1 MASINAKREDR
12 DWSIRLDDG
21 RSINVRYRPMADG
34 GWISIHED
42 ATDLREKRL
51 LIEERISQ
59 QSLIDVVPDN
69 LWVKDVESRFVVAN
83 RATALR
89 MGHASPQE
97 LIGKSDLELC
107 PWETAQKYLADER
120 EVIESG
126 RPMIDSEE
134 YVLAPDGA
142 KVWIATT
149 KAPLRNERGE
159 VVGIIGVSRD
169 VTRRRLADALREGQA
184 EILQMIVGGASAEI
198 VLEELVHLVE
208 LQSNGTVVAIVPL
221 DDKGRKLPAGRDVA
235 GGNRSPKRST
245 PRRTAGRDGSSRRLG
260 HRSRYRLRS
269 RLGGAARTDRRTGT
283 ARLLVDP
290 NHVERRR
297 AARRAGGLRPRGA
310 RAERSRNPS
319 SLKLRR
325 NRPRSP
331 SDGQRESEGL
341 IPKRLGSRAGRAAP
355 LQRACLRPGLR
366 RRSRPTLAI
375 RRAVPASGPKAQTS
389 DRDPVPVAQNRRG
402 EGPEPSAIFPTS
414 RQEAGNQRR
423 NHGRRRAGRAVVGLD
438 REAEAELRQ
447 GGAIDALRPGLDED
461 ARAERRMT
469 SLSNRP
475 SPATIAGFAAT
486 AAKMCL
492 AAAARRRPRN

>member
-1 MASINAKREDR
+1 MSRDAGAPAELEARVAELETKLQRYQKAFDAISQGVAFFDHEQRLIMGNRRYAEIYRLTPDQIPPTTTLREITERRAAVGACPMAVDDYIAYVASINAKREDR

-120 EVIESG
+120 QVIESG

-208 LQSNGTVVAIVPL
+208 SQSNGTVVAIVPL
-221 DDKGRKLPAGRDVA
+221 DDKGRKLRRSVTSLAEIEVQSGQLLAGPLGETVRRGDLVIVPDIASDPAWAEQRERIGALGLRA
-235 GGNRSPKRST
+235 CWST
-245 PRRTAGRDGSSRRLG
+245 PIMSQGGEPLG
-260 HRSRYRLRS
+260 VLAVFAHS
-269 RLGGAARTDRRTGT
+269 AR
-283 ARLLVDP
+283 
-290 NHVERRR
+290 E
-297 AARRAGGLRPRGA
+297 
-310 RAERSRNPS
+310 
-319 SLKLRR
+319 
-325 NRPRSP
+325 
-331 SDGQRESEGL
+331 
-341 IPKRLGSRAGRAAP
+341 PK
-355 LQRACLRPGLR
+355 
-366 RRSRPTLAI
+366 
-375 RRAVPASGPKAQTS
+375 
-389 DRDPVPVAQNRRG
+389 
-402 EGPEPSAIFPTS
+402 
-414 RQEAGNQRR
+414 
-423 NHGRRRAGRAVVGLD
+423 
-438 REAEAELRQ
+438 EAEIKLAQ
-447 GGAIDALRPGLDED
+447 V
-461 ARAERRMT
+461 
-469 SLSNRP
+469 
-475 SPATIAGFAAT
+475 AAQ
-486 AAKMCL
+486 L
-492 AAAARRRPRN
+492 AAIAIGRSSAKATG

>member
-1 MASINAKREDR
+1 MSRDAGAPAELEARVAELETKLQRYQKAFDAISQGVAFFDHEQRLIMGNRRYAEIYRLTPDQIPPTTTLREITERRAAVGACPMAVDDYIAYVASINAKREDR

-208 LQSNGTVVAIVPL
+208 SQSNGTVVAIVPL
-221 DDKGRKLPAGRDVA
+221 ADNGRKLRRSVTSLAEIEVQSGQLLAGPLGETVRRGDLVIVPDIASDPAWAEQRERIGALGLRA
-235 GGNRSPKRST
+235 CWST
-245 PRRTAGRDGSSRRLG
+245 PIMSQGGEPLG
-260 HRSRYRLRS
+260 VLAVFAHS
-269 RLGGAARTDRRTGT
+269 AR
-283 ARLLVDP
+283 
-290 NHVERRR
+290 E
-297 AARRAGGLRPRGA
+297 
-310 RAERSRNPS
+310 
-319 SLKLRR
+319 
-325 NRPRSP
+325 
-331 SDGQRESEGL
+331 
-341 IPKRLGSRAGRAAP
+341 PK
-355 LQRACLRPGLR
+355 
-366 RRSRPTLAI
+366 
-375 RRAVPASGPKAQTS
+375 
-389 DRDPVPVAQNRRG
+389 
-402 EGPEPSAIFPTS
+402 
-414 RQEAGNQRR
+414 
-423 NHGRRRAGRAVVGLD
+423 
-438 REAEAELRQ
+438 EAEIKLAQ
-447 GGAIDALRPGLDED
+447 V
-461 ARAERRMT
+461 
-469 SLSNRP
+469 
-475 SPATIAGFAAT
+475 AAQ
-486 AAKMCL
+486 L
-492 AAAARRRPRN
+492 AAIAIGRSSAKATG

>member
-1 MASINAKREDR
+1 VSRDAGAPAELEARVAELETKLQRYQKAFDAISQGVAFFDHEQRLIMGNRRYAEIYRLTPDQIPPTTTLREITERRAAVGACPMAVDDYIAYVASINAKREDR

-208 LQSNGTVVAIVPL
+208 SQSNGTVVAIVPL
-221 DDKGRKLPAGRDVA
+221 ADKGRKLRRSVTSLAEIEVQSGQLLAGPLGETVRRGDLVIVPDIASDPAWAEQRERIGALGLRA
-235 GGNRSPKRST
+235 CWST
-245 PRRTAGRDGSSRRLG
+245 PIMSQGGEPLG
-260 HRSRYRLRS
+260 VLAVFAHS
-269 RLGGAARTDRRTGT
+269 AR
-283 ARLLVDP
+283 
-290 NHVERRR
+290 E
-297 AARRAGGLRPRGA
+297 
-310 RAERSRNPS
+310 
-319 SLKLRR
+319 
-325 NRPRSP
+325 
-331 SDGQRESEGL
+331 
-341 IPKRLGSRAGRAAP
+341 PK
-355 LQRACLRPGLR
+355 
-366 RRSRPTLAI
+366 
-375 RRAVPASGPKAQTS
+375 
-389 DRDPVPVAQNRRG
+389 
-402 EGPEPSAIFPTS
+402 
-414 RQEAGNQRR
+414 
-423 NHGRRRAGRAVVGLD
+423 
-438 REAEAELRQ
+438 EAEIKLAQ
-447 GGAIDALRPGLDED
+447 V
-461 ARAERRMT
+461 
-469 SLSNRP
+469 
-475 SPATIAGFAAT
+475 AAQ
-486 AAKMCL
+486 L
-492 AAAARRRPRN
+492 AAIAIGRSSAKATG

>member
-1 MASINAKREDR
+1 MSRDAGAPAELEVRVAELETKLQRYQKAFDAISQGVAFFDHEQRLIMGNRRYAEIYRLTPDQIPPTSTLREITERRAAVGACPMAVDDYIAYVASINAKREDR

-208 LQSNGTVVAIVPL
+208 SQSNGTVVAIVPL
-221 DDKGRKLPAGRDVA
+221 ADKGRKLRRSVTSLAEIEVQSGQLLAGPLGETVRRGDLVIVPDIASDPAWAEQRERIGALGLRA
-235 GGNRSPKRST
+235 CWST
-245 PRRTAGRDGSSRRLG
+245 PIMSQGGEPLG
-260 HRSRYRLRS
+260 VLAVFAHS
-269 RLGGAARTDRRTGT
+269 AR
-283 ARLLVDP
+283 
-290 NHVERRR
+290 E
-297 AARRAGGLRPRGA
+297 
-310 RAERSRNPS
+310 
-319 SLKLRR
+319 
-325 NRPRSP
+325 
-331 SDGQRESEGL
+331 
-341 IPKRLGSRAGRAAP
+341 PK
-355 LQRACLRPGLR
+355 
-366 RRSRPTLAI
+366 
-375 RRAVPASGPKAQTS
+375 
-389 DRDPVPVAQNRRG
+389 
-402 EGPEPSAIFPTS
+402 
-414 RQEAGNQRR
+414 
-423 NHGRRRAGRAVVGLD
+423 
-438 REAEAELRQ
+438 EAEIKLAQ
-447 GGAIDALRPGLDED
+447 V
-461 ARAERRMT
+461 
-469 SLSNRP
+469 
-475 SPATIAGFAAT
+475 AAQ
-486 AAKMCL
+486 L
-492 AAAARRRPRN
+492 AAIAIGRSSAKATG

>member
-1 MASINAKREDR
+1 MSRDAGAPAELEARVAELETKLQRYQKAFDAISQGVAFFDREQRLIMGNRRYAEIYRLTPDQIPPTTTLREITERRAAVGACPIAVDDYIAYVASINAKREDR

-208 LQSNGTVVAIVPL
+208 SQSNGTVVAIVPL
-221 DDKGRKLPAGRDVA
+221 ADKGRKLRQSVTSLAEIEVQSGQLLAGPLGETVRRGDLVIVPDIASDPAWAEQRERIGALGLRA
-235 GGNRSPKRST
+235 CWST
-245 PRRTAGRDGSSRRLG
+245 PIMSQGGEPLG
-260 HRSRYRLRS
+260 VLAVFAHS
-269 RLGGAARTDRRTGT
+269 AR
-283 ARLLVDP
+283 
-290 NHVERRR
+290 E
-297 AARRAGGLRPRGA
+297 
-310 RAERSRNPS
+310 
-319 SLKLRR
+319 
-325 NRPRSP
+325 
-331 SDGQRESEGL
+331 
-341 IPKRLGSRAGRAAP
+341 PK
-355 LQRACLRPGLR
+355 
-366 RRSRPTLAI
+366 
-375 RRAVPASGPKAQTS
+375 
-389 DRDPVPVAQNRRG
+389 
-402 EGPEPSAIFPTS
+402 
-414 RQEAGNQRR
+414 
-423 NHGRRRAGRAVVGLD
+423 
-438 REAEAELRQ
+438 EAEIKLAQ
-447 GGAIDALRPGLDED
+447 V
-461 ARAERRMT
+461 
-469 SLSNRP
+469 
-475 SPATIAGFAAT
+475 AAQ
-486 AAKMCL
+486 L
-492 AAAARRRPRN
+492 AAIAIGRSSAKATG

>member
-1 MASINAKREDR
+1 MSRDAGAPAELEARVAELETKLQRYQKAFDAISQGVAFFDHEQRLIMGNRRYAEIYRLTPDQIPPTSTLREITERRAAVGACPMAVDDYIAYVASINAKREDR

-208 LQSNGTVVAIVPL
+208 SQSNGTVVAIVPL
-221 DDKGRKLPAGRDVA
+221 ADKGRKLRRSVTSLAEIEVQSGQLLAGPLGETVRRGDLVIVPDIASDPAWAEQRERIGALGLRA
-235 GGNRSPKRST
+235 CWST
-245 PRRTAGRDGSSRRLG
+245 PIMSQGGEPLG
-260 HRSRYRLRS
+260 VLAVFAHS
-269 RLGGAARTDRRTGT
+269 AR
-283 ARLLVDP
+283 
-290 NHVERRR
+290 E
-297 AARRAGGLRPRGA
+297 
-310 RAERSRNPS
+310 
-319 SLKLRR
+319 
-325 NRPRSP
+325 
-331 SDGQRESEGL
+331 
-341 IPKRLGSRAGRAAP
+341 PK
-355 LQRACLRPGLR
+355 
-366 RRSRPTLAI
+366 
-375 RRAVPASGPKAQTS
+375 
-389 DRDPVPVAQNRRG
+389 
-402 EGPEPSAIFPTS
+402 
-414 RQEAGNQRR
+414 
-423 NHGRRRAGRAVVGLD
+423 
-438 REAEAELRQ
+438 EAEIKLAQ
-447 GGAIDALRPGLDED
+447 V
-461 ARAERRMT
+461 
-469 SLSNRP
+469 
-475 SPATIAGFAAT
+475 AAQ
-486 AAKMCL
+486 L
-492 AAAARRRPRN
+492 AAIAIGRSSAKATG

>member
-1 MASINAKREDR
+1 VSRDAGAPAELEARVAELETKLQRYQKAFDAISQGVAFFDHEQRLIMGNRRYAEIYRLTPDQIPPTTTLREITERRAAVGACPMAVDDYIAYVASINAKREDR

-97 LIGKSDLELC
+97 LLGKSDLELC

-208 LQSNGTVVAIVPL
+208 SQSNGTVVAIVPL
-221 DDKGRKLPAGRDVA
+221 DDKGRKLRRSVTSLAEIEVQSGQLLAGPLGETVRRGDLVIVPDIASDPAWAEQRERIGALGLRA
-235 GGNRSPKRST
+235 CWST
-245 PRRTAGRDGSSRRLG
+245 PIMSQGGEPLG
-260 HRSRYRLRS
+260 VLAVFAHS
-269 RLGGAARTDRRTGT
+269 AR
-283 ARLLVDP
+283 
-290 NHVERRR
+290 E
-297 AARRAGGLRPRGA
+297 
-310 RAERSRNPS
+310 
-319 SLKLRR
+319 
-325 NRPRSP
+325 
-331 SDGQRESEGL
+331 
-341 IPKRLGSRAGRAAP
+341 PK
-355 LQRACLRPGLR
+355 
-366 RRSRPTLAI
+366 
-375 RRAVPASGPKAQTS
+375 
-389 DRDPVPVAQNRRG
+389 
-402 EGPEPSAIFPTS
+402 
-414 RQEAGNQRR
+414 
-423 NHGRRRAGRAVVGLD
+423 
-438 REAEAELRQ
+438 EAEIKLAQ
-447 GGAIDALRPGLDED
+447 V
-461 ARAERRMT
+461 
-469 SLSNRP
+469 
-475 SPATIAGFAAT
+475 AAQ
-486 AAKMCL
+486 L
-492 AAAARRRPRN
+492 AAIAIGRSSAKATG

>member
-1 MASINAKREDR
+1 LEARVAELETKLQRYQKAFDAISQGVAFFDHEQRLIMGNRRYAEIYRLTPDQIPPTTTLREITERRAAVGACPMAVDDYIAYVASINAKREDR

-208 LQSNGTVVAIVPL
+208 SQSNGTVVAIVPL
-221 DDKGRKLPAGRDVA
+221 ADKGRKLRQSVTSLAEIEVQSGQLLAGPLGETVRRGDLVIVPDIASDPAWAEQRERIGALGLRA
-235 GGNRSPKRST
+235 CWST
-245 PRRTAGRDGSSRRLG
+245 PIMSQGGEPLG
-260 HRSRYRLRS
+260 VLAVFAHS
-269 RLGGAARTDRRTGT
+269 AR
-283 ARLLVDP
+283 
-290 NHVERRR
+290 E
-297 AARRAGGLRPRGA
+297 
-310 RAERSRNPS
+310 
-319 SLKLRR
+319 
-325 NRPRSP
+325 
-331 SDGQRESEGL
+331 
-341 IPKRLGSRAGRAAP
+341 PK
-355 LQRACLRPGLR
+355 
-366 RRSRPTLAI
+366 
-375 RRAVPASGPKAQTS
+375 
-389 DRDPVPVAQNRRG
+389 
-402 EGPEPSAIFPTS
+402 
-414 RQEAGNQRR
+414 
-423 NHGRRRAGRAVVGLD
+423 
-438 REAEAELRQ
+438 EAEIKLAQ
-447 GGAIDALRPGLDED
+447 V
-461 ARAERRMT
+461 
-469 SLSNRP
+469 
-475 SPATIAGFAAT
+475 AAQ
-486 AAKMCL
+486 L
-492 AAAARRRPRN
+492 AAIAIGRSSAKATG

>member
-1 MASINAKREDR
+1 LEARVAELETKLQRYQKAFDAISQGVAFFDHEQRLIMGNRRYAEIYRLTPDQIPPTTTLREITERRAAVGACPMAVDDYIAYVASINAKREDR

-208 LQSNGTVVAIVPL
+208 SQSNGTVVAIVPL
-221 DDKGRKLPAGRDVA
+221 ADKGRKLRRSVTSLAEIEVQSGQLLAGPLGETVRRGDLVIVPDIASDPAWAEQRERIGALGLRA
-235 GGNRSPKRST
+235 CWST
-245 PRRTAGRDGSSRRLG
+245 PIMSQGGEPLG
-260 HRSRYRLRS
+260 VLAVFAHS
-269 RLGGAARTDRRTGT
+269 AR
-283 ARLLVDP
+283 
-290 NHVERRR
+290 E
-297 AARRAGGLRPRGA
+297 
-310 RAERSRNPS
+310 
-319 SLKLRR
+319 
-325 NRPRSP
+325 
-331 SDGQRESEGL
+331 
-341 IPKRLGSRAGRAAP
+341 PK
-355 LQRACLRPGLR
+355 
-366 RRSRPTLAI
+366 
-375 RRAVPASGPKAQTS
+375 
-389 DRDPVPVAQNRRG
+389 
-402 EGPEPSAIFPTS
+402 
-414 RQEAGNQRR
+414 
-423 NHGRRRAGRAVVGLD
+423 
-438 REAEAELRQ
+438 EAEIKLAQ
-447 GGAIDALRPGLDED
+447 V
-461 ARAERRMT
+461 
-469 SLSNRP
+469 
-475 SPATIAGFAAT
+475 AAQ
-486 AAKMCL
+486 L
-492 AAAARRRPRN
+492 AAIAIGRSSAKATG

>member
-1 MASINAKREDR
+1 VSRDAGAPAELEARVAELETKLQRYQKAFDAISQGVAFFDHEQRLIMGNRRYAEIYRLTPDQIPPTTTLREITERRAAVGACPMAVDDYIAYVASINAKREDR

-208 LQSNGTVVAIVPL
+208 SQSNGTVVAIVPL
-221 DDKGRKLPAGRDVA
+221 ADNGRKLRRSVTSLAEIEVQSGQLLAGPLGETVRRGDLVIVPDIASDPAWAEQRERIGALGLRA
-235 GGNRSPKRST
+235 CWST
-245 PRRTAGRDGSSRRLG
+245 PIMSQGGEPLG
-260 HRSRYRLRS
+260 VLAVFAHS
-269 RLGGAARTDRRTGT
+269 AR
-283 ARLLVDP
+283 
-290 NHVERRR
+290 E
-297 AARRAGGLRPRGA
+297 
-310 RAERSRNPS
+310 
-319 SLKLRR
+319 
-325 NRPRSP
+325 
-331 SDGQRESEGL
+331 
-341 IPKRLGSRAGRAAP
+341 PK
-355 LQRACLRPGLR
+355 
-366 RRSRPTLAI
+366 
-375 RRAVPASGPKAQTS
+375 
-389 DRDPVPVAQNRRG
+389 
-402 EGPEPSAIFPTS
+402 
-414 RQEAGNQRR
+414 
-423 NHGRRRAGRAVVGLD
+423 
-438 REAEAELRQ
+438 EAEIKLAQ
-447 GGAIDALRPGLDED
+447 V
-461 ARAERRMT
+461 
-469 SLSNRP
+469 
-475 SPATIAGFAAT
+475 AAQ
-486 AAKMCL
+486 L
-492 AAAARRRPRN
+492 AAIAIGRSSAKATG

>member
-1 MASINAKREDR
+1 LEARVAELETKLQRYQKAFDAISQGVAFFDHEQRLIMGNRRYAEIYRLTPDQIPPTTTLREITERRAAVGACPMAVDDYIAYVASINAKREDR

-208 LQSNGTVVAIVPL
+208 SQSNGTVVAIVPL
-221 DDKGRKLPAGRDVA
+221 DDKGRKLRRSVTSLAEIEVQSGQLLAGPLGETVRRGDLVIVPDIASDPAWAEQRERIGALGLRA
-235 GGNRSPKRST
+235 CWST
-245 PRRTAGRDGSSRRLG
+245 PIMSQGGEPLG
-260 HRSRYRLRS
+260 VLAVFAHS
-269 RLGGAARTDRRTGT
+269 AR
-283 ARLLVDP
+283 
-290 NHVERRR
+290 E
-297 AARRAGGLRPRGA
+297 
-310 RAERSRNPS
+310 
-319 SLKLRR
+319 
-325 NRPRSP
+325 
-331 SDGQRESEGL
+331 
-341 IPKRLGSRAGRAAP
+341 PK
-355 LQRACLRPGLR
+355 
-366 RRSRPTLAI
+366 
-375 RRAVPASGPKAQTS
+375 
-389 DRDPVPVAQNRRG
+389 
-402 EGPEPSAIFPTS
+402 
-414 RQEAGNQRR
+414 
-423 NHGRRRAGRAVVGLD
+423 
-438 REAEAELRQ
+438 EAEIKLAQ
-447 GGAIDALRPGLDED
+447 V
-461 ARAERRMT
+461 
-469 SLSNRP
+469 
-475 SPATIAGFAAT
+475 AAQ
-486 AAKMCL
+486 L
-492 AAAARRRPRN
+492 AAIAIGRSSAKATG

>member
-1 MASINAKREDR
+1 MQRYQKAFDAISQGVAFFDREQRLIMGNRRYAEIYRLTPDQIPPTTTLREITERRAAVGACPIAVDDYIAYVASINAKREDR

-208 LQSNGTVVAIVPL
+208 SQSNGTVVAIVPL
-221 DDKGRKLPAGRDVA
+221 ADKGRKLRRSVTSLAEIEVQSGQLLAGPLGETVRRGDLVIVPDIASDPAWAEQRERIGALGLRA
-235 GGNRSPKRST
+235 CWST
-245 PRRTAGRDGSSRRLG
+245 PIMSQGGEPLG
-260 HRSRYRLRS
+260 VLAVFAHS
-269 RLGGAARTDRRTGT
+269 AR
-283 ARLLVDP
+283 
-290 NHVERRR
+290 E
-297 AARRAGGLRPRGA
+297 
-310 RAERSRNPS
+310 
-319 SLKLRR
+319 
-325 NRPRSP
+325 
-331 SDGQRESEGL
+331 
-341 IPKRLGSRAGRAAP
+341 PK
-355 LQRACLRPGLR
+355 
-366 RRSRPTLAI
+366 
-375 RRAVPASGPKAQTS
+375 
-389 DRDPVPVAQNRRG
+389 
-402 EGPEPSAIFPTS
+402 
-414 RQEAGNQRR
+414 
-423 NHGRRRAGRAVVGLD
+423 
-438 REAEAELRQ
+438 EAEIKLAQ
-447 GGAIDALRPGLDED
+447 V
-461 ARAERRMT
+461 
-469 SLSNRP
+469 
-475 SPATIAGFAAT
+475 AAQ
-486 AAKMCL
+486 L
-492 AAAARRRPRN
+492 AAIAIGRSSAKATG

>member
-1 MASINAKREDR
+1 LEARVAELETKLQRYQKAFDAISQGVAFFDHEQRLIMGNRRYAEIYRLTPDQIPPTTTLREITERRAAVGACPMAVDDYIAYVASINAKREDR

-208 LQSNGTVVAIVPL
+208 SQSNGTVVAIVPL
-221 DDKGRKLPAGRDVA
+221 ADNGRKLRRSVTSLAEIEVQSGQLLAGPLGETVRRGDLVIVPDIASDPAWAEQRERIGALGLRA
-235 GGNRSPKRST
+235 CWST
-245 PRRTAGRDGSSRRLG
+245 PIMSQGGEPLG
-260 HRSRYRLRS
+260 VLAVFAHS
-269 RLGGAARTDRRTGT
+269 AR
-283 ARLLVDP
+283 
-290 NHVERRR
+290 E
-297 AARRAGGLRPRGA
+297 
-310 RAERSRNPS
+310 
-319 SLKLRR
+319 
-325 NRPRSP
+325 
-331 SDGQRESEGL
+331 
-341 IPKRLGSRAGRAAP
+341 PK
-355 LQRACLRPGLR
+355 
-366 RRSRPTLAI
+366 
-375 RRAVPASGPKAQTS
+375 
-389 DRDPVPVAQNRRG
+389 
-402 EGPEPSAIFPTS
+402 
-414 RQEAGNQRR
+414 
-423 NHGRRRAGRAVVGLD
+423 
-438 REAEAELRQ
+438 EAEIKLAQ
-447 GGAIDALRPGLDED
+447 V
-461 ARAERRMT
+461 
-469 SLSNRP
+469 
-475 SPATIAGFAAT
+475 AAQ
-486 AAKMCL
+486 L
-492 AAAARRRPRN
+492 AAIAIGRSSAKATG

>member
-1 MASINAKREDR
+1 MSRDAGAPAELEVRVAELETKLQRYQKAFDAISQGVAFFDHEQRLIMGNRRYAEIYRLTPDQIPPTSTLREITERRAAVGACPMAVDDYIAYVASINAKREDR

-208 LQSNGTVVAIVPL
+208 SQSNGTVVAIVPL
-221 DDKGRKLPAGRDVA
+221 ADNGRKLRRSVTSLAEIEVQSGQLLAGPLGETVRRGDLVIVPDIASDPAWAEQRERIGALGLRA
-235 GGNRSPKRST
+235 CWST
-245 PRRTAGRDGSSRRLG
+245 PIMSQGGEPLG
-260 HRSRYRLRS
+260 VLAVFAHS
-269 RLGGAARTDRRTGT
+269 AR
-283 ARLLVDP
+283 
-290 NHVERRR
+290 E
-297 AARRAGGLRPRGA
+297 
-310 RAERSRNPS
+310 
-319 SLKLRR
+319 
-325 NRPRSP
+325 
-331 SDGQRESEGL
+331 
-341 IPKRLGSRAGRAAP
+341 PK
-355 LQRACLRPGLR
+355 
-366 RRSRPTLAI
+366 
-375 RRAVPASGPKAQTS
+375 
-389 DRDPVPVAQNRRG
+389 
-402 EGPEPSAIFPTS
+402 
-414 RQEAGNQRR
+414 
-423 NHGRRRAGRAVVGLD
+423 
-438 REAEAELRQ
+438 EAEIKLAQ
-447 GGAIDALRPGLDED
+447 V
-461 ARAERRMT
+461 
-469 SLSNRP
+469 
-475 SPATIAGFAAT
+475 AAQ
-486 AAKMCL
+486 L
-492 AAAARRRPRN
+492 AAIAIGRSSAKATG

>member
-1 MASINAKREDR
+1 MTQGPSAATALEARVATLEAELQRYHAAFDAVSQGVAFFDPEHRLIMCNRRYAEIYRLTLDQIPPTTTLREIAERRAAAGTCPMAVDDYIAYVTAIDSKREDR

-21 RSINVRYRPMADG
+21 RSINVRYRPTAGG
-34 GWISIHED
+34 GWVSTHED
-42 ATDLREKRL
+42 VTELREKRL
-51 LIEERISQ
+51 LIEERVSL

-208 LQSNGTVVAIVPL
+208 SQSNGTVVAIVPL
-221 DDKGRKLPAGRDVA
+221 ADKGRKLRRSVTSLAEIEVQSGQLLAGPLGETVRRGDLVIVPDIASDPAWAEQRERIGALGLRA
-235 GGNRSPKRST
+235 CWST
-245 PRRTAGRDGSSRRLG
+245 PIMSQGGEPLG
-260 HRSRYRLRS
+260 VLAVFAHS
-269 RLGGAARTDRRTGT
+269 AR
-283 ARLLVDP
+283 
-290 NHVERRR
+290 E
-297 AARRAGGLRPRGA
+297 
-310 RAERSRNPS
+310 
-319 SLKLRR
+319 
-325 NRPRSP
+325 
-331 SDGQRESEGL
+331 
-341 IPKRLGSRAGRAAP
+341 PK
-355 LQRACLRPGLR
+355 
-366 RRSRPTLAI
+366 
-375 RRAVPASGPKAQTS
+375 
-389 DRDPVPVAQNRRG
+389 
-402 EGPEPSAIFPTS
+402 
-414 RQEAGNQRR
+414 
-423 NHGRRRAGRAVVGLD
+423 
-438 REAEAELRQ
+438 EAEIKLAQ
-447 GGAIDALRPGLDED
+447 V
-461 ARAERRMT
+461 
-469 SLSNRP
+469 
-475 SPATIAGFAAT
+475 AAQ
-486 AAKMCL
+486 L
-492 AAAARRRPRN
+492 AAIAIGRSSAKATG

>member
-1 MASINAKREDR
+1 MSRDAGAPAELEARVAELETKLQRYQKAFDAISQGVAFFDHEQRLIMGNRRYAEIYRLTPDQIPPTTTLREITERRAAVGACPIAVDDYIAYVASINAKREDR

-208 LQSNGTVVAIVPL
+208 SQSNGTVVAIVPL
-221 DDKGRKLPAGRDVA
+221 ADKGRKLRQSVTSLAEIEVQSGQLLAGPLGETVRRGDLVIVPDIASDPAWAEQRERIGALGLRA
-235 GGNRSPKRST
+235 CWST
-245 PRRTAGRDGSSRRLG
+245 PIMSQGGEPLG
-260 HRSRYRLRS
+260 VLAVFAHS
-269 RLGGAARTDRRTGT
+269 AR
-283 ARLLVDP
+283 
-290 NHVERRR
+290 E
-297 AARRAGGLRPRGA
+297 
-310 RAERSRNPS
+310 
-319 SLKLRR
+319 
-325 NRPRSP
+325 
-331 SDGQRESEGL
+331 
-341 IPKRLGSRAGRAAP
+341 PK
-355 LQRACLRPGLR
+355 
-366 RRSRPTLAI
+366 
-375 RRAVPASGPKAQTS
+375 
-389 DRDPVPVAQNRRG
+389 
-402 EGPEPSAIFPTS
+402 
-414 RQEAGNQRR
+414 
-423 NHGRRRAGRAVVGLD
+423 
-438 REAEAELRQ
+438 EAEIKLAQ
-447 GGAIDALRPGLDED
+447 V
-461 ARAERRMT
+461 
-469 SLSNRP
+469 
-475 SPATIAGFAAT
+475 AAQ
-486 AAKMCL
+486 L
-492 AAAARRRPRN
+492 AAIAIGRSSAKATG

>member
-1 MASINAKREDR
+1 LEARVAELETKLQRYQKAFDAISQGVAFFDHEQRLIMGNRRYAEIYRLTPDQIPPTTTLREITERRAAVGACPMAVDDYIAYVASINAKREDR

-208 LQSNGTVVAIVPL
+208 SQSNGTVVAIVPL
-221 DDKGRKLPAGRDVA
+221 DDKGRKLRRSVTSLAEIEVQSGQLLAGPLGETVRRGDLVIVPDIASDPAWAEQRERIGALGLRA
-235 GGNRSPKRST
+235 CWST
-245 PRRTAGRDGSSRRLG
+245 PIMSQGGEPLG
-260 HRSRYRLRS
+260 VLAVFAHSAREPKEAEIKLAQ
-269 RLGGAARTDRRTGT
+269 GAA
-283 ARLLVDP
+283 
-290 NHVERRR
+290 
-297 AARRAGGLRPRGA
+297 
-310 RAERSRNPS
+310 
-319 SLKLRR
+319 
-325 NRPRSP
+325 
-331 SDGQRESEGL
+331 Q
-341 IPKRLGSRAGRAAP
+341 
-355 LQRACLRPGLR
+355 
-366 RRSRPTLAI
+366 
-375 RRAVPASGPKAQTS
+375 
-389 DRDPVPVAQNRRG
+389 
-402 EGPEPSAIFPTS
+402 
-414 RQEAGNQRR
+414 
-423 NHGRRRAGRAVVGLD
+423 
-438 REAEAELRQ
+438 
-447 GGAIDALRPGLDED
+447 
-461 ARAERRMT
+461 
-469 SLSNRP
+469 
-475 SPATIAGFAAT
+475 
-486 AAKMCL
+486 L
-492 AAAARRRPRN
+492 AAIAIGRSSAKATG